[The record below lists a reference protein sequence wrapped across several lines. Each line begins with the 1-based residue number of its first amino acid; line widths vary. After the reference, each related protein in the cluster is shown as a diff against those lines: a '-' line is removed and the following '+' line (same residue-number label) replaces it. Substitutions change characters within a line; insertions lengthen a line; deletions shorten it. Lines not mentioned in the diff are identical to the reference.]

1 MKWLHG
7 TAKAEYLPKKAYE
20 NRFYIATRDKNIY
33 TLQGKAVIEKEK
45 KEGNKLEAK
54 LTILEDGTIFELP
67 YIYYPG
73 YEIRLDGTINRDT
86 FETENG
92 FLGLKLDKDIEV
104 ELEVRYSGTKIM
116 NMSNLISFISL
127 IVFGVYIWKKE
138 N

>member
-54 LTILEDGTIFELP
+54 LTILEDP